1 MIMIKK
7 LVFILL
13 MLTFSVMQAQS
24 FDKSLEKMAE
34 EMAVKLNRT
43 NNLKFA
49 VYPFYDKVNKHSD
62 LSRLM
67 SDDFS
72 VYLDQKSINY
82 SIMERN
88 LLEQYMTEHQ
98 MNDEGLI
105 DPATAKEFGMLIAV
119 DAYITGKILIM
130 STYIR
135 LHVFA
140 INTQTG
146 ERIYSGFKKIPL
158 DQDIAEFV
166 GIHDLKEKQEKANMH
181 VSSNADCAEQNVGDY
196 CFVNRGTKPIF
207 ILLTN
212 TGMMLTFSRRLTVAP
227 NDKGCFKNLPA
238 GKSYYY
244 QVSDNRVVISKV
256 LYEGDI
262 QVNVCKSDYKTIR

>member
-1 MIMIKK
+1 MIKK
-7 LVFILL
+7 LVLILL
-13 MLTFSVMQAQS
+13 MLTFSVMHAQS
-24 FDKSLEKMAE
+24 FDMSLEKMAE

-49 VYPFYDKVNKHSD
+49 IYPFYDKNKKHTD
-62 LSRLM
+62 LSRLI

-72 VYLDQKSINY
+72 VYLAQNAKSY
-82 SIMERN
+82 SIMERD
-88 LLEQYMTEHQ
+88 LLDQYMQEHQ
-98 MNDEGLI
+98 MNEEGLI
-105 DPATAKEFGMLIAV
+105 DPKTAKEFGMLIAV
-119 DAYITGKILIM
+119 DAYITGKVMVM
-130 STYIR
+130 STYVR

-146 ERIYSGFKKIPL
+146 ERLYSDFQKIPL
-158 DQDIAEFV
+158 DEDIAEFV
-166 GIHDLKEKQEKANMH
+166 GIYNLKEKQEKANMYI
-181 VSSNADCAEQNVGDY
+181 SSNADCAQQKVGDY
-196 CFVNRGTKPIF
+196 CFVNDGNKPIY

-212 TGMMLTFSRRLTVAP
+212 TGPMLTFSKRLTVAP
-227 NDKGCFKNLPA
+227 HDKGCFKNLPA

-262 QVNVCKSDYKTIR
+262 QINLCKSDYKIIR